1 MFRANSANRD
11 RNNIAT
17 ARLGGLQEDLNIDN
31 TQYATCLGILYL
43 GYVLTQ
49 IPSNIIINRI
59 SWPSWYIAG
68 AMFIWGLIST
78 VTGVVQNFAGMVMI
92 RFFLGFVEAVFLP
105 GALLIL
111 SKWYT
116 RKELTIRNAILFCGN
131 LIANAFSALIGAGV
145 LPNMKGVL
153 GHESWRWLFFIEGE
167 RRRSMN

>member
-1 MFRANSANRD
+1 M
-11 RNNIAT
+11 
-17 ARLGGLQEDLNIDN
+17 LL
-31 TQYATCLGILYL
+31 
-43 GYVLTQ
+43 
-49 IPSNIIINRI
+49 
-59 SWPSWYIAG
+59 
-68 AMFIWGLIST
+68 WGLIST
-78 VTGVVQNFAGMVMI
+78 LTGFVQNFAGMVMI

-153 GHESWRWLFFIEGE
+153 GHESWRWLFFIEGKTDGS
-167 RRRSMN
+167 RYDKIQGKLTDCCYRCHHYGHCHCRWLHPS

>member
-1 MFRANSANRD
+1 MSNHRVRD

-17 ARLGGLQEDLNIDN
+17 ARLGGLQEDINIDN

-49 IPSNIIINRI
+49 IPSNIVINKI

-78 VTGVVQNFAGMVMI
+78 LTGVVQNFAGMVMI

-111 SKWYT
+111 SKVCVPSQAYT
-116 RKELTIRNAILFCGN
+116 CRPR
-131 LIANAFSALIGAGV
+131 ANSQL
-145 LPNMKGVL
+145 
-153 GHESWRWLFFIEGE
+153 
-167 RRRSMN
+167 